1 MNGFRFFVTGIVLGL
16 MMPCAFAQN
25 TGSSQSV
32 ALKYSGT
39 GGYSL
44 VERTNLRR
52 YVNGK
57 YVGLTSRE
65 VRSFISPSLAPDPS
79 YENPKHQFYG
89 DQWYDGSFYVVEETR
104 RNMANAAVGIHDSIP
119 SVFHI
124 SSKGKVTMYA
134 DNGYPSFRSF
144 PAFTTDRVK
153 SGDSWSASAVRSV
166 DPLNKGIF
174 TKMPME
180 VAYTFIQ
187 QEKYREEDVYRL
199 KAIWQTN
206 YGVNH
211 HDYDGDQSLQKAIG
225 GHKADILIRKATGEP
240 MLVVDTVDETFIYTD
255 GQQVNFKGTIT
266 LFTEFPPAIDT
277 EKLILS
283 LKRIASVSPDV
294 TAGGAERKNG
304 TVKPNFPGGKKKG
317 VPDDFPGSV
326 NTSSWVATT
335 EPKAPPAAKPA
346 SPKTKPSAPPAK
358 PNPSPAA
365 SAKTNPPA
373 APAKNKN
380 NMVVEKTAAGLR
392 LSVRDIRF
400 KPDSSEILASE
411 SGRLDEIAEV
421 LKLAPNS
428 QFLVEGHTAAVGRAE
443 GEQTLSVERAHK
455 IAEELSKRGV
465 SSAAFICRGWGG
477 TKPVADNNT
486 DEGRAQNRRVEITIL
501 E

>member
-1 MNGFRFFVTGIVLGL
+1 MGMKGFRFFVTRIVLGVFVCL
-16 MMPCAFAQN
+16 YGAVAFAQAG
-25 TGSSQSV
+25 GSAQAVS
-32 ALKYSGT
+32 LKYKGS

-65 VRSFISPSLAPDPS
+65 VRSFISPSLSPDPA
-79 YENPKHQFYG
+79 YENPRHQFYG
-89 DQWYDGSFYVVEETR
+89 DQWYDGSFYVLEETR
-104 RNMANAAVGIHDSIP
+104 RNMAQAAGGIHDSIP

-144 PAFTTDRVK
+144 PAFTTEKVK
-153 SGDSWSASAVRSV
+153 SGDSWSASAERSV

-174 TKMPME
+174 TRMPME

-187 QEKYREEDVYRL
+187 EEKYRDEDVYRL

-211 HDYDGDQSLQKAIG
+211 RDYDGDKDLQKAIG
-225 GHKADILIRKATGEP
+225 GHKADILIRKSSGEP
-240 MLVVDTVDETFIYTD
+240 MLVVDTVDETFIYAN
-255 GQQVNFKGTIT
+255 GEQVNFKGTIT

-277 EKLILS
+277 NKLILS
-283 LKRIASVSPDV
+283 LKRIASLSP
-294 TAGGAERKNG
+294 EMSPEN
-304 TVKPNFPGGKKKG
+304 
-317 VPDDFPGSV
+317 V
-326 NTSSWVATT
+326 NTSSWVAASEAKT
-335 EPKAPPAAKPA
+335 KPAAKPGKVVA
-346 SPKTKPSAPPAK
+346 QA
-358 PNPSPAA
+358 
-365 SAKTNPPA
+365 
-373 APAKNKN
+373 AKNKN

-411 SGRLDEIAEV
+411 SGRLDEIAAV
-421 LKLAPNS
+421 LKLAPKS

-443 GEQTLSVERAHK
+443 GEQKLSVERAHK
-455 IAEELSKRGV
+455 IAEELAKRGV

-477 TKPVADNNT
+477 TKPVADNKT

>member
-1 MNGFRFFVTGIVLGL
+1 MKGFRLFVTGIVLSAAAAV
-16 MMPCAFAQN
+16 CFAQ
-25 TGSSQSV
+25 TAGSTQSV

-65 VRSFISPSLAPDPS
+65 VRSFISPSLSPDPS

-89 DQWYDGSFYVVEETR
+89 DQWYDGSFYVLEETR
-104 RNMANAAVGIHDSIP
+104 RNMENAAAGIHDSIP

-153 SGDSWSASAVRSV
+153 SGDSWSASAERSV

-174 TKMPME
+174 TRMPME

-187 QEKYREEDVYRL
+187 QEKYHEEDVYRL

-211 HDYDGDQSLQKAIG
+211 RDFDGDKELQKAIG

-240 MLVVDTVDETFIYTD
+240 MLVVDTVDETFIYAD

-277 EKLILS
+277 NKLILS

-294 TAGGAERKNG
+294 TAGGSGKKNG
-304 TVKPNFPGGKKKG
+304 TVTLNGNGGKKK
-317 VPDDFPGSV
+317 VAPDDYPGSV

-335 EPKAPPAAKPA
+335 EPKSKPA
-346 SPKTKPSAPPAK
+346 TKPSAQ
-358 PNPSPAA
+358 PSKSSTAVAA
-365 SAKTNPPA
+365 AT
-373 APAKNKN
+373 KNKN
-380 NMVVEKTAAGLR
+380 NMVVEKTTAGLR

-400 KPDSSEILASE
+400 KPDSSEILPTE

-421 LKLAPNS
+421 LKLAPKS

-443 GEQTLSVERAHK
+443 GEQKLSVERAHK
-455 IAEELSKRGV
+455 IAEELAKRGV

-477 TKPVADNNT
+477 TKPIADNGT

>member
-1 MNGFRFFVTGIVLGL
+1 MLKSADSVADTMSMKGFRFFVTGIVLGAITVF
-16 MMPCAFAQN
+16 AFAQN
-25 TGSSQSV
+25 SPVNQTV
-32 ALKYSGT
+32 ALKYRGM

-79 YENPKHQFYG
+79 FENPKHQFYG
-89 DQWYDGSFYVVEETR
+89 DQWYDGSFYVIEETK
-104 RNMANAAVGIHDSIP
+104 RNMANVAAGIHDSIP

-124 SSKGKVTMYA
+124 SSKGKVTMFT

-144 PAFTTDRVK
+144 PAFTTDKVK
-153 SGDSWSASAVRSV
+153 SGDSWSASAERSV

-187 QEKYREEDVYRL
+187 EEKYHEKDVYRL
-199 KAIWQTN
+199 KAMWQTN

-211 HDYDGDQSLQKAIG
+211 RDYDGDKDLQKAIG
-225 GHKADILIRKATGEP
+225 GHKADILILKATGEAI
-240 MLVVDTVDETFIYTD
+240 LIVDTVDETFIYAD

-277 EKLILS
+277 EKLLLS

-294 TAGGAERKNG
+294 SVGGAGKKSG
-304 TVKPNFPGGKKKG
+304 TVTLNSNGNKHRIDPNDYPGA
-317 VPDDFPGSV
+317 V

-335 EPKAPPAAKPA
+335 EPKTKPAAKP
-346 SPKTKPSAPPAK
+346 
-358 PNPSPAA
+358 
-365 SAKTNPPA
+365 NPPPKKTSTA
-373 APAKNKN
+373 VTEATKNKN
-380 NMVVEKTAAGLR
+380 NMVVEKTPAGLR

-400 KPDSSEILASE
+400 KPDSSEILPTE

-421 LKLAPNS
+421 LKLAPQS

-443 GEQTLSVERAHK
+443 GEQKLSVERAHK
-455 IAEELSKRGV
+455 IAEELAKRGV
-465 SSAAFICRGWGG
+465 NSAAFICRGWGG

>member
-1 MNGFRFFVTGIVLGL
+1 MDMKGFRFFITGIVLVVAAL
-16 MMPCAFAQN
+16 AFAEAQ
-25 TGSSQSV
+25 TVS
-32 ALKYSGT
+32 LKYSGM

-65 VRSFISPSLAPDPS
+65 VRSYISPSLAPDPS

-89 DQWYDGSFYVVEETR
+89 DQWYDGSFYVVEETK
-104 RNMANAAVGIHDSIP
+104 RNMASAATGIHDSIP

-144 PAFTTDRVK
+144 PAFTTDKVK
-153 SGDSWSASAVRSV
+153 AGDSWSASAERSV

-174 TKMPME
+174 TRMPME

-187 QEKYREEDVYRL
+187 QEKYHDEDVYRL

-206 YGVNH
+206 YGTNH
-211 HDYDGDQSLQKAIG
+211 RDYDGDKDLQRALG

-240 MLVVDTVDETFIYTD
+240 MLVVDTVDETFIYAN
-255 GQQVNFKGTIT
+255 GEQVNFKGTIT

-277 EKLILS
+277 EKLIMS

-294 TAGGAERKNG
+294 TAGSANATGKKPGTVTLNG
-304 TVKPNFPGGKKKG
+304 GGKKPRVKPN
-317 VPDDFPGSV
+317 DFPGSV
-326 NTSSWVATT
+326 NTSSWVATV
-335 EPKAPPAAKPA
+335 EPKQK
-346 SPKTKPSAPPAK
+346 PPAK
-358 PNPSPAA
+358 PAPSSAKQKPAA
-365 SAKTNPPA
+365 APKPPVVA
-373 APAKNKN
+373 MSEKNKN
-380 NMVVEKTAAGLR
+380 NMVVEKTTAGLR

-421 LKLAPNS
+421 LKLAPKS

-443 GEQTLSVERAHK
+443 GEQKLSVERAHK
-455 IAEELSKRGV
+455 IAEELAKRGV
-465 SSAAFICRGWGG
+465 SAAAFICRGWGG
-477 TKPVADNNT
+477 TKPVADNAT